1 LNYNEKILLV
11 PQKRKRLSEKEEQG
25 LNPALLLT
33 SKGNPF
39 FRSRANAL
47 KINPHDS

>member
-1 LNYNEKILLV
+1 LNYIEKILLE
-11 PQKRKRLSEKEEQG
+11 PQKRKRLPEKEEQG

-33 SKGNPF
+33 AKGNLF
-39 FRSRANAL
+39 FRSGANAL